1 MNKAD
6 IIGRVAATLRLGRAE
21 AEAAVDTVFEAIGES
36 LAREEAVRIA
46 GFGTLATGNRKAH
59 VGRIPGTRDTVAIPD
74 SKAPAFKPGKALK
87 DTVDRGQKP
96 EAEEQPDDGDRER
109 RGRPGTGQ
117 ALDVSVWPGGLE
129 PVRKLLDP
137 ESALEPGNEPS
148 AKNRA
153 VRLTT
158 DLTEGEFAGPAFV
171 RKGLV
176 LLAEIVGEDT
186 VWLSND
192 GSLNRP
198 GVAQTQA
205 LMSWPGMEAAGQF
218 RAGKSYYDRGFK

>member
-1 MNKAD
+1 M
-6 IIGRVAATLRLGRAE
+6 
-21 AEAAVDTVFEAIGES
+21 
-36 LAREEAVRIA
+36 
-46 GFGTLATGNRKAH
+46 
-59 VGRIPGTRDTVAIPD
+59 GRIPGTRDTVAIPD

-148 AKNRA
+148 PKNRA

-171 RKGLV
+171 RKGWSCSRKSSARTRFGCQTTAV
-176 LLAEIVGEDT
+176 STGQA
-186 VWLSND
+186 SRRR
-192 GSLNRP
+192 RP
-198 GVAQTQA
+198 
-205 LMSWPGMEAAGQF
+205 
-218 RAGKSYYDRGFK
+218 